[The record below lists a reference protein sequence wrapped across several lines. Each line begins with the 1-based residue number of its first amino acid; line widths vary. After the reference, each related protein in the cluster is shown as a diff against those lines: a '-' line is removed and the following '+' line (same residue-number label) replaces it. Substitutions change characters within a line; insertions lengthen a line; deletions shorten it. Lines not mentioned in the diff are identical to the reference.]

1 MDTSADVLDV
11 WVNRPLMTVET
22 LQMLAD
28 AEFTPKTG
36 IPVKVTIMPNEEKI
50 ILANAA
56 QQTPDIAMGLT
67 LGRRMSSAC
76 GMLSWTCMSLRTSS
90 IITMK
95 TTTFAC

>member
-1 MDTSADVLDV
+1 MYKRQLLSFSDDYNSFGNVDTSADVLDV

-56 QQTPDIAMGLT
+56 QQ
-67 LGRRMSSAC
+67 
-76 GMLSWTCMSLRTSS
+76 LSL
-90 IITMK
+90 IHI
-95 TTTFAC
+95 